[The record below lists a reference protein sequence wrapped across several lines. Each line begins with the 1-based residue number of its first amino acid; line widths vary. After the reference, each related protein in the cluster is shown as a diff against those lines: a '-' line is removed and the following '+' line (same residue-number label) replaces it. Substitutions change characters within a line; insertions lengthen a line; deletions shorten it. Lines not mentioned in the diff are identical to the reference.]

1 LTPCEVAPYFEYAGN
16 CMFSLRFWLENRA
29 LLIEISKSYPQEVE
43 LQIMFRNLVVF
54 MRSENQSLF

>member
-1 LTPCEVAPYFEYAGN
+1 
-16 CMFSLRFWLENRA
+16 MFSLRFWFENRA
-29 LLIEISKSYPQEVE
+29 LLIEISKSYLQEIE